1 VIGANTGLALPQ
13 GGDAKWVAHDG
24 AALASC
30 KQSLDDLKS
39 DIASF
44 GLAMLASQKR
54 AAETAE
60 AKRIDKSGTDSQLAV
75 SARGLQD
82 CLERAFQF
90 HANYLKEQ
98 DGGSVE
104 VNQSYD
110 EVLFDAPVMSA
121 YAELVAAGFPK
132 EIAVRMLIL
141 GGRLP
146 EDTNPEEVALEWD
159 AAAAAVAE
167 AKRLEQEDQAEEM
180 MDEAKKAA

>member
-1 VIGANTGLALPQ
+1 MGA
-13 GGDAKWVAHDG
+13 DAKYVTHDG
-24 AALASC
+24 AGLEAS

-54 AAETAE
+54 VAETAE

-90 HANYLKEQ
+90 HANYLLEG

-104 VNQSYD
+104 ICQEYE
-110 EVLFDAPVMSA
+110 EVLMESDVMTA
-121 YAELVAAGFPK
+121 YATLVAAGFDK
-132 EIAVRMLIL
+132 EIAVRMLQL
-141 GGRLP
+141 GGRVP
-146 EDTNPEEVALEWD
+146 EDADPEQVALEWD
-159 AAAAAVAE
+159 AAAKAAEEV
-167 AKRLEQEDQAEEM
+167 KRLEKEQQAEDM
-180 MDEAKKAA
+180 ADEARKAA